1 MKTEQLKAIINKSAY
16 NLVALGEECENDI
29 IKSIH
34 QAAEEAQ
41 MHDKEKVRVKLSYS
55 IVIDIGSNKLS
66 NSLSFSTK
74 QQRSVDVEIPNP
86 NQPELFTANQ
96 QDND

>member
-1 MKTEQLKAIINKSAY
+1 MKTEQLKAIINKSAF
-16 NLVALGEECENDI
+16 NLVALGEECEIDI
-29 IKSIH
+29 IKIIH

-41 MHDKEKVRVKLSYS
+41 MHDKEKVKVKLSYS

-74 QQRSVDVEIPNP
+74 QQRVIDEEIPNP
-86 NQPELFTANQ
+86 SQMELFDGNQ
-96 QDND
+96 